1 EALSALTSF
10 RFHKAPGGLFDFGP
24 VTIKTAFITGDAASD
39 LNGIE
44 AVNAATAIVGTNTN
58 LGAKISILRNIVNEF
73 KLDISNLQAEKLL
86 LQLNALSMVVVPQNY
101 PVALYK
107 APLDSSSSLLI
118 LQILFKNNSP
128 INLSSDIDGLLTY
141 WGQLNASVIIL
152 KDVLNNPLNYQF
164 NGKTPDD
171 LLTEVSQ

>member
-1 EALSALTSF
+1 
-10 RFHKAPGGLFDFGP
+10 
-24 VTIKTAFITGDAASD
+24 
-39 LNGIE
+39 
-44 AVNAATAIVGTNTN
+44 
-58 LGAKISILRNIVNEF
+58 
-73 KLDISNLQAEKLL
+73 
-86 LQLNALSMVVVPQNY
+86 MVVVPQNY